1 MSQTRMMSGIEA
13 AANVIIG
20 YVLAVLMQLLVF
32 PAVGLDLSLRQAMQI
47 GAGFTAISL
56 IRSYALRRVFNR
68 LRG

>member
-13 AANVIIG
+13 AVNVIIG
-20 YVLAVLMQLLVF
+20 YVVAVLMQLLIF

-47 GAGFTAISL
+47 GVAFTACSL